1 MNHRLF
7 HAIAAACVHSLLCWL
22 PSLALGAPSAQPS
35 IASLVREAAQ
45 RELSYLGD
53 VRIEVQTINP
63 NASLDAAPCARP
75 EVQTTRGA
83 RLWGRSAAMLRCP
96 GQGAWSLRVP
106 VNVRV
111 WGNALVATRP
121 LMASRPIEAADLR
134 EATVE
139 LTQEPQGVV
148 TDFAQLAG
156 QAPTRIIRTGQP
168 IALIA
173 LRAQPVVSQGDPVKV
188 MGRGKGFSVATEG
201 VALNTAA
208 QGQSVRVRTP
218 SGRILTGIAQGGRI
232 VEVRL

>member
-1 MNHRLF
+1 MDHRLF
-7 HAIAAACVHSLLCWL
+7 NAFAAACMHTLLCWL

-35 IASLVREAAQ
+35 IETLVREAAQ

-53 VRIEVQTINP
+53 IRIEVQAIQAG
-63 NASLDAAPCARP
+63 ASLDAAPCARP

-83 RLWGRSAAMLRCP
+83 RLWGRSAALLRCP
-96 GQGAWSLRVP
+96 GQVSWSLRVP

-111 WGNALVATRP
+111 WGSALVATRP
-121 LMASRPIEAADLR
+121 LMASAPIEAADLR

-156 QAPTRIIRTGQP
+156 QVPTRIIRTGQP

-173 LRAQPVVSQGDPVKV
+173 LRAQPVVRQGDPVKV

-218 SGRILTGIAQGGRI
+218 TGRILTGIAQGGRI